1 MTLST
6 PTTPS
11 PAAIVDI
18 AVGYMGAKQLFAA
31 RRIGLFEA
39 LADGPLTVVDLSA
52 KLPVSQKMTHILA
65 DSMNALGLLDRSAGS
80 YRLTDESAAYLTGD
94 RADLDLGDFLSF
106 LGGISYGHWLQFDR
120 TVDTTEPGDL
130 DLQGERWN
138 DFMAGVMNYNAL
150 HARMLLGAFDFHG
163 HRSMLDLGG
172 LASGFSIAAMQSNP
186 DLHTT
191 FVFDPAAVESV
202 VKELA
207 AAGLTDRAEVVGAET
222 PNAQPAGDHDLVMVN
237 HVVHRFDAEQNAQI
251 LRNARAAART
261 GARLVLLDF
270 FLDDDDR
277 QRRLDAL
284 HAGEY
289 LVIDG
294 TVVYP
299 ESEVRGWLEAAG
311 WAHVETVALPGCP
324 RILVAEAR

>member
-1 MTLST
+1 MTA
-6 PTTPS
+6 PS

-39 LADGPLTVVDLSA
+39 LADGPLTLADLST
-52 KLPVSQKMTHILA
+52 KLPVSQQMTRILA
-65 DSMNALGLLDRSAGS
+65 DAMNSLGLLDRADGT
-80 YRLTDESAAYLTGD
+80 YRLTAESAAYLTGEH
-94 RADLDLGDFLSF
+94 ADLDLGDFLAF
-106 LGGISYGHWLQFDR
+106 LNDISYGHWLQFDG
-120 TVDTTEPGDL
+120 TVDTTEPGTL
-130 DLQGERWN
+130 DLEGERWN
-138 DFMAGVMNYNAL
+138 HFLAGVMNYNAL
-150 HARMLLGAFDFHG
+150 HARMLVGAFDFG
-163 HRSMLDLGG
+163 PYRSMLDLGG
-172 LASGFSIAAMQSNP
+172 LASGFSVAAMQANP

-207 AAGLTDRAEVVGAET
+207 AAGLTDRAEVIGADT
-222 PNAQPAGDHDLVMVN
+222 PTAQPVGDHDLVMVN
-237 HVVHRFDAEQNAQI
+237 HVVHRFDAEQNAAI
-251 LRNARAAART
+251 LRNARGAART

-270 FLDDDDR
+270 FLDDDAR
-277 QRRLDAL
+277 QRRIDAL

-294 TVVYP
+294 TIVYP

-311 WAHVETVALPGCP
+311 WAHVDTVALPGCP